1 MGKPL
6 KKYAKL
12 LTAAW
17 LLLCFSYATIAD
29 DQISISIGEHARCE
43 NSEVL
48 VPVFASDFLNIAA
61 LTLYI
66 EIDTLKTKY
75 LDVVNLHPEIAHGTL
90 VSNFA
95 KNRSQIIIVWTKIT
109 PVFISDAKLFDIQM
123 HYHSGN
129 ASLIFDD
136 SCEVVFSNYDIA
148 DNVLYEDGLL
158 IPVAI
163 DIVKHPESILVDEG
177 KQAQFSIELETEH
190 NSLQYKWQYHNGLE
204 WETVSDNEQF
214 EGATTNELTIND
226 VSYDLNNTVW
236 RCQAF
241 IDQCHEY
248 SDPALLT
255 VNKPTHVAEQ
265 TTDAFHVSVFPN
277 PCSNRLYYEV
287 NRSLPEFVLRLLD
300 VKGETVY
307 QEYDARQQGA
317 INVEA
322 LEPGVYFLQALAG
335 KRIKQTVKVIKI

>member
-1 MGKPL
+1 MGKRL

-17 LLLCFSYATIAD
+17 LLLCFCYETTAN
-29 DQISISIGEHARCE
+29 DQISISIGEHTRCE

-66 EIDTLKTKY
+66 EIDTLKTEY
-75 LDVVNLHPEIAHGTL
+75 LDVVNLHPEIAQGVL

-95 KNRSQIIIVWTKIT
+95 KNRSQIIISWLRIV
-109 PVFISDAKLFDIQM
+109 PVFISNDKLFDIQIL
-123 HYHSGN
+123 YHQGD
-129 ASLIFDD
+129 AALVFDD

-158 IPVAI
+158 IPVTI
-163 DIVKHPESILVDEG
+163 DIVKHPVPVLIDEG
-177 KQAQFSIELETEH
+177 EQAQFSIELESEYS
-190 NSLQYKWQYHNGLE
+190 SLQYQWQFYNDLE

-214 EGATTNELTIND
+214 EGSTTNNLTIND

-236 RCQAF
+236 RCIAF

-265 TTDAFHVSVFPN
+265 TPDAFHVSVFPN

-287 NRSLPEFVLRLLD
+287 NRSMPDFVLRLLD

-322 LEPGVYFLQALAG
+322 LEPGVYFLQTLAG